1 LHNVNS
7 QRVGCNRALF
17 LQGNHRL
24 VVRLD
29 IVASCLQD
37 RPQVLPLEFSTSSL
51 QHLQVGFALLPM
63 LLSKLFEMLF
73 ESIQRNFWLFL
84 ELGAQKLRV
93 NFEFFLDYRVFVNI
107 HFLLDVA
114 RLNLAPLVEG
124 LLGQGGPIAQRLG

>member
-1 LHNVNS
+1 M
-7 QRVGCNRALF
+7 
-17 LQGNHRL
+17 
-24 VVRLD
+24 VRLD